1 MSSRGTARITI
12 YVDDEP
18 RRLFLG
24 LRVRHAV
31 GYQKAWRVARGEA
44 MVQDGDGN
52 QVDLDGALFEGERLY
67 VRPAPVRARAPIDD
81 DLLS

>member
-1 MSSRGTARITI
+1 MSNRRTARLTV

-44 MVQDGDGN
+44 VVQDGDGN
-52 QVDLDGALFEGERLY
+52 QVDLDGALYDGERLY
-67 VRPAPVRARAPIDD
+67 VRAASVRAWDPVDD